1 MVNKNKNVNIPAFI
15 NGMLIDRYIDAFNR
29 GIELV
34 KNSNNIRIIAHYDG
48 DGVSAASIVVRL
60 FQMKKKRFHLSFVKG
75 VDSNFV
81 NMLPT
86 DGSTLLLLDIGSSAI
101 DLIKNKHNTI
111 LMDHHPVVGDDDDL
125 INLNP
130 VNYGMD
136 GTREACGT
144 TISFLFTILYDEES
158 WNSIPFFLAGTIAD
172 RQHTGGYNG
181 LNKIL
186 VEEAVKRN
194 LITVRVGLPYYGKPI
209 AEEIRESTEPYLVG
223 ITGRDEGVSNLLNT
237 LKIDDKSSYLDLY
250 DNNSKLVEKLNSYI
264 VQYLLNHGVRPE
276 IAIDAVAPRYIL
288 KGDIENSL
296 LLSSYMNAC
305 GREGAES
312 LGVLYAMGDKSQI
325 SDLQN
330 LQNNFHQKV
339 IKELLK
345 IESGNYTSLKSISYF
360 SVEQPSI
367 AGAVSGISVNYI
379 TDSRKPL
386 FGYSVDGNG
395 NVKVSSRGTRY
406 MIEHGLNLTEVC
418 KTAAEMV
425 GGKGGGHVIASG
437 ANIKSEHLKKFM
449 EIADKMVSEQLHF

>member
-1 MVNKNKNVNIPAFI
+1 
-15 NGMLIDRYIDAFNR
+15 
-29 GIELV
+29 
-34 KNSNNIRIIAHYDG
+34 
-48 DGVSAASIVVRL
+48 
-60 FQMKKKRFHLSFVKG
+60 
-75 VDSNFV
+75 
-81 NMLPT
+81 
-86 DGSTLLLLDIGSSAI
+86 
-101 DLIKNKHNTI
+101 
-111 LMDHHPVVGDDDDL
+111 
-125 INLNP
+125 
-130 VNYGMD
+130 
-136 GTREACGT
+136 
-144 TISFLFTILYDEES
+144 
-158 WNSIPFFLAGTIAD
+158 
-172 RQHTGGYNG
+172 
-181 LNKIL
+181 
-186 VEEAVKRN
+186 
-194 LITVRVGLPYYGKPI
+194 
-209 AEEIRESTEPYLVG
+209 
-223 ITGRDEGVSNLLNT
+223 
-237 LKIDDKSSYLDLY
+237 
-250 DNNSKLVEKLNSYI
+250 
-264 VQYLLNHGVRPE
+264 
-276 IAIDAVAPRYIL
+276 
-288 KGDIENSL
+288 
-296 LLSSYMNAC
+296 MNAC